1 MGAEQVGESRELDCG
16 IVEIDKAVVWCPCVV
31 KKLPKSDLDLKE

>member
-16 IVEIDKAVVWCPCVV
+16 KVGIDKAVVWCSCMV
-31 KKLPKSDLDLKE
+31 KELLKSDLDLKE